1 MRDLVGERVADHR
14 EIGVGLERAEDVVD
28 DLEAVGPLEVAA
40 LLDVGVLVD
49 DAAPPAG
56 AKSPAA
62 HGSRLSAMYFSS
74 RSSPAPPAGSAVAD
88 GVPHVAIARASE
100 VS

>member
-1 MRDLVGERVADHR
+1 VSAGACQDE
-14 EIGVGLERAEDVVD
+14 VD
-28 DLEAVGPLEVAA
+28 DLEAVGALEVAA

-49 DAAPPAG
+49 DAGLSG
-56 AKSPAA
+56 AKSAAA

-74 RSSPAPPAGSAVAD
+74 LSSPAPPAAGCAQT
-88 GVPHVAIARASE
+88 GPHLAIARASE